1 MRNQTIISTL
11 CGLVLLTASL
21 SYANDGDKILVT
33 AGNATLTQSDFDE
46 ILVGMP
52 PELQQMLDAKP
63 ELRTEML
70 SKWADYSILAQE
82 AEAKGFGEKET
93 ALRKIKEIR
102 DRIMVQ
108 ELIES
113 QIAQTSVTDQEIE
126 EYYNTHQS
134 DYPVPEQARVQHIL
148 VHVKDFNN
156 IEEVDLATKKIKEIQ
171 DKLQGGE
178 SFTLL
183 AQQYSDDSRTKVVGG
198 DVGFFGKGEIEQP
211 FEDVAFTG
219 PIGEVSSPVKTS
231 IGFHL
236 IKVTER
242 KEAGVSP
249 FDKEKENIRMQL
261 VETKNSE
268 RVETLLTNLKQ
279 KYEVTIH

>member
-1 MRNQTIISTL
+1 MRNHTIISAL
-11 CGLVLLTASL
+11 CGLILLTASL
-21 SYANDGDKILVT
+21 SYANDGDAILVT
-33 AGNATLTQSDFDE
+33 AGNATLTQSEFDA
-46 ILVGMP
+46 ILIGMP
-52 PELQQMLDAKP
+52 PELKQVLDAQP

-82 AEAKGFGEKET
+82 ADAKGFGEKET
-93 ALRKIKEIR
+93 VQRKIKELR
-102 DRIMVQ
+102 DRVIVQ
-108 ELIES
+108 EFIES
-113 QIAQTSVTDQEIE
+113 QIAQTSVSDNEIE
-126 EYYNTHQS
+126 AYYNSHQS

-148 VHVKDFNN
+148 VHVKDFDNV
-156 IEEVDLATKKIKEIQ
+156 EEVNLANAKIKEIQ
-171 DKLQGGE
+171 DKLKAGE
-178 SFTLL
+178 SFALL
-183 AQQYSDDSRTKVVGG
+183 AQQYSDDSRTKVMGG

-219 PIGEVSSPVKTS
+219 PIGDVSSPVQTS

-249 FDKEKENIRMQL
+249 FDTEKENIRIQL
-261 VETKNSE
+261 LETKNSE
-268 RVETLLTNLKQ
+268 RVEALLLELKE